1 MRLVHIEL
9 VNWRSFR
16 ACDIDLSADVTVVIG
31 QNSAGKTALLNAFVW
46 GLFGQTSP
54 SFSRPNDLCN
64 HKAKFELGVG
74 EATQTQVVV
83 TFLHGAG
90 DAECRYEA
98 RRSISVTRTGPGQAD
113 FTEEKPQFALNC
125 YPTGLAGDARTTRGE
140 VAEREVQ
147 AIIPASLSPFFF
159 FPAENIGSSIGESD
173 ARAASVKAAVSVLL
187 GLKRFEVA
195 DAAIKKALRLPK
207 LKANRSNDLDISK
220 AQAREELA
228 RNNYEAAQT
237 ELSELGDEIQRV
249 ALLKTEAE
257 RAVGQVLAE
266 RELIEERNEIQRQYD
281 LAQQTAKSAEAQR
294 RQVLNNECFNLF
306 GAKVLADAR
315 ACLDK
320 AKSDD
325 KIPPKVSAG
334 LLDDLIVNAEAC
346 ICGQPITDHARDIL
360 RELRQGIV
368 DDIIAESASNIRA
381 RVSERSDRLSER
393 SGKDEPQA
401 VLRDA
406 NSAISNAHRQ
416 MATWHGKLDE
426 FDEDNPSVGEDVG
439 SDPFKAW
446 KKWTHQYGEHT
457 NRQKELEDLKAELSK
472 ERREATTEC
481 EKLREKRGKADD
493 ISKARAHLTRVEQV
507 VEDIQKALR
516 DGSRGDLERAI
527 NTIASQV
534 LLRDYTIHLTPNFDI
549 QARQNGIDVGASSSE
564 HAWVTFAFVGAITG
578 LIDAYDRR
586 LESMGDAGKV
596 SLQPGDGYPLVLDAP
611 FSPFGEEYATEFAKR
626 LPGLAP
632 QSVLIV
638 REDQLH
644 YLDPILDAGSDKV
657 RAYLMCLYGRPT
669 ADRQEIQ
676 WRDGSNR
683 AYVKP
688 SGDPDNVRTTLEEL
702 PL

>member
-16 ACDIDLSADVTVVIG
+16 ACDLDLSADVTVVIG

-46 GLFGQTSP
+46 GLYGQTSP
-54 SFSRPNDLCN
+54 SFSKPDDLCN
-64 HKAKFELGVG
+64 HKAKHELGVG
-74 EATQTQVVV
+74 EATQTQVAV
-83 TFLHGAG
+83 TFLHGVG

-98 RRSISVTRTGPGQAD
+98 RRSISVTRTGPGQTD
-113 FTEEKPQFALNC
+113 FTEETASFVLNC
-125 YPTGLAGDARTTRGE
+125 YPTGLAGDASTTRGE
-140 VAEREVQ
+140 VAERQVQ
-147 AIIPASLSPFFF
+147 AIIPASLSPYFF

-173 ARAASVKAAVSVLL
+173 ARAASVKDAVSVLL

-195 DAAIKKALRLPK
+195 DAAIKRTLRMPK
-207 LKANRSNDLDISK
+207 MKANTSNDLDISK

-228 RNNYEAAQT
+228 RNNYEAVEA
-237 ELSELGDEIQRV
+237 ELSELDQKIRSV
-249 ALLKTEAE
+249 ASLKTEAE
-257 RAVGQVLAE
+257 RAVRQVAAE
-266 RELIEERNEIQRQYD
+266 RDLIKERNNIHGHYI

-315 ACLDK
+315 ACLDR

-334 LLDDLIVNAEAC
+334 LLDDLIVNAEMC

-360 RELRQGIV
+360 RQLRQGIV

-381 RVSERSDRLSER
+381 RVSDRGDRLMER
-393 SGKDEPQA
+393 SGKDAPQA
-401 VLRDA
+401 VLREA
-406 NSAISNAHRQ
+406 NKAISDAHRQ
-416 MATWHGKLDE
+416 MATWLDKLDE
-426 FDEDNPSVGEDVG
+426 FDEDNPSVGEDAG

-446 KKWTHQYGEHT
+446 KKWTRQYEGHI
-457 NRQKELEDLKAELSK
+457 NRQKELEGKKAELSK
-472 ERREATTEC
+472 ERREAATKF
-481 EKLREKRGKADD
+481 EKLLEKRGKADN
-493 ISKARAHLTRVEQV
+493 ISKARAHLTRVEQA
-507 VEDIQKALR
+507 VEDIQRALR
-516 DGSRGDLERAI
+516 EGSRGDLERAI

-549 QARQNGIDVGASSSE
+549 EARQNGIDVGASSSE

-596 SLQPGDGYPLVLDAP
+596 SLEPGDGYPLVLDAP

-644 YLDPILDAGSDKV
+644 YLNPILDAGPDKV

-702 PL
+702 PV